1 MAKPLRA
8 PLYSGDVSAA
18 AMMDEELT
26 QLEQRVHQLL
36 AAYRQARSDVR
47 RAEAERDR
55 LLEANNELRER
66 IERIVARIRALE
78 LEQSDG

>member
-1 MAKPLRA
+1 
-8 PLYSGDVSAA
+8 
-18 AMMDEELT
+18 MMDEELT
-26 QLEQRVHQLL
+26 QLERRVHQLL
-36 AAYRQARSDVR
+36 ATYRQASGELR
-47 RAEAERDR
+47 RVEAERDR

>member
-1 MAKPLRA
+1 
-8 PLYSGDVSAA
+8 
-18 AMMDEELT
+18 MMDEELT

-36 AAYRQARSDVR
+36 AGYRQARSDVR

>member
-1 MAKPLRA
+1 
-8 PLYSGDVSAA
+8 
-18 AMMDEELT
+18 MMDEELT

-36 AAYRQARSDVR
+36 AAYRQARTEQR

>member
-1 MAKPLRA
+1 
-8 PLYSGDVSAA
+8 
-18 AMMDEELT
+18 MMDEELS
-26 QLEQRVHQLL
+26 QLEERVHRLL
-36 AAYRQARSDVR
+36 AAYRQAKSEQR

-55 LLEANNELRER
+55 LLETNRELRGR

>member
-1 MAKPLRA
+1 
-8 PLYSGDVSAA
+8 
-18 AMMDEELT
+18 MMDEELT

-36 AAYRQARSDVR
+36 AAYRQARSDQR

>member
-1 MAKPLRA
+1 
-8 PLYSGDVSAA
+8 
-18 AMMDEELT
+18 MMDEELT

-66 IERIVARIRALE
+66 VERIVARIRALE

>member
-1 MAKPLRA
+1 
-8 PLYSGDVSAA
+8 
-18 AMMDEELT
+18 MMDEELT